1 MLQSTRPTRLSAGTA
16 QEAPPRT
23 PVHINRRGLL
33 TSIGSIALAPLAA
46 QLSSPSC
53 AAAAVRPA
61 EPLVSADLAVAEP
74 ACASCV
80 GYVDGTLGS
89 CSAVDLPCSSS
100 YDDRPA
106 HFVAP
111 WQYDGST
118 LAAMQQLT
126 DTLHTFGARIEQQT
140 SDYVY
145 AVLDQA
151 PGNGL
156 DLEFVFAA
164 NDTTVRPVN
173 SCSCIAK
180 GKS

>member
-1 MLQSTRPTRLSAGTA
+1 MIQSNRLTRLCAGTA
-16 QEAPPRT
+16 QEAAPKT
-23 PVHINRRGLL
+23 PVYISRRGLL
-33 TSIGSIALAPLAA
+33 ASIALAPLAA
-46 QLSSPSC
+46 QLSTSSS
-53 AAAAVRPA
+53 AAAVVKPA
-61 EPLVSADLAVAEP
+61 EPLITADLAAAEP

-118 LAAMQQLT
+118 QAAMQQLT
-126 DTLHTFGARIEQQT
+126 DMLHTFGARIEQQT

-151 PGNGL
+151 PGTGL

-164 NDTTVRPVN
+164 NDTTVGRVDEG
-173 SCSCIAK
+173 S
-180 GKS
+180 

>member
-1 MLQSTRPTRLSAGTA
+1 MIQSTRPVTLSTGTTQA
-16 QEAPPRT
+16 APPRT
-23 PVHINRRGLL
+23 PVHISRRGLL
-33 TSIGSIALAPLAA
+33 ASIALAPLAA
-46 QLSSPSC
+46 QLISPTS
-53 AAAAVRPA
+53 AAAAAPLA
-61 EPLVSADLAVAEP
+61 ESSTAADLATAEP

-118 LAAMQQLT
+118 QSAMQQLT
-126 DTLHTFGARIEQQT
+126 DTLQSFGARIEKQT

-145 AVLDQA
+145 AVLDQG
-151 PGNGL
+151 PDTGL
-156 DLEFVFAA
+156 DLEFVFAD
-164 NDTTVRPVN
+164 NDTTV
-173 SCSCIAK
+173 SW
-180 GKS
+180 